1 MGRKAR
7 DFTSAE
13 VKRMIALFEA
23 GESLER
29 IGRRQT
35 PRASA
40 QLIGRLLEPRLGN
53 LRHARARVTIRLRL
67 GRLKQSKEFQAG
79 YREGSR
85 KGYPE
90 GFEAGCRM
98 ALTWVNLYGMEQTR
112 EHCDRTLLP
121 WRERGLDDQPPAFL
135 KVHRRGA

>member
-7 DFTSAE
+7 DFTATE

-35 PRASA
+35 PLASA
-40 QLIGRLLEPRLGN
+40 QLIGRLLKPQLGN
-53 LRHARARVTIRLRL
+53 LKHARARVTIRLRL
-67 GRLKQSKEFQAG
+67 ERLKQSKEFQAG
-79 YREGSR
+79 YREGSK

-98 ALTWVNLYGMEQTR
+98 ALTWVNLYGMEPTR
-112 EHCDRTLLP
+112 EHCDHTLLP
-121 WRERGLDDQPPAFL
+121 WRERGLDDIPPEL
-135 KVHRRGA
+135 VRSS

>member
-1 MGRKAR
+1 MGRAAR
-7 DFTSAE
+7 EFAPAE

-35 PRASA
+35 PLASA
-40 QLIGRLLEPRLGN
+40 HLIGRLLQPHLGN
-53 LRHARARVTIRLRL
+53 LKHARARVTIRLRL
-67 GRLKQSKEFQAG
+67 ERLKQSKEFQAG
-79 YREGSR
+79 YREGSK

-98 ALTWVNLYGMEQTR
+98 ALTWVNLYGMEQTQ

-121 WRERGLDDQPPAFL
+121 WRDQGLDGIPPEFL
-135 KVHRRGA
+135 RIHRKDS

>member
-7 DFTSAE
+7 DWTSAE
-13 VKRMIALFEA
+13 VKRMIALFET

-35 PRASA
+35 PPASA
-40 QLIGRLLEPRLGN
+40 QLIGRLLQPHLGN

-67 GRLKQSKEFQAG
+67 ERLKQSKGFQAG
-79 YREGSR
+79 YREGSK

-90 GFEAGCRM
+90 GFEAGVRM
-98 ALTWVNLYGMEQTR
+98 ALSWVKLHGMEQTR
-112 EHCDRTLLP
+112 EHCDRRLLP
-121 WRERGLDDQPPAFL
+121 WRDGGWDDIPAAFA
-135 KVHRRGA
+135 KGA